1 MPPKASEMLL
11 FWGKNDAKHAN
22 PIHIFLEHNVYLE
35 KTHLFLLLLL
45 YCWDI
50 GTEVWLTLDYFCA
63 LVFKT
68 LGLCLA
74 NSFSFLPDFFF
85 PPQLEFLIEENKWCL
100 KLPIRNFILRLS
112 TGSRPYFCLS
122 TLFFLSVG
130 KLALNLRW
138 ELAVG
143 VFHWILLFEQMHKK
157 MYLWERHLLQQ
168 VKCCLGHLH
177 LLCRGCAWDAP
188 LLLISGS

>member
-1 MPPKASEMLL
+1 MFSKFFL
-11 FWGKNDAKHAN
+11 FSSR
-22 PIHIFLEHNVYLE
+22 F
-35 KTHLFLLLLL
+35 
-45 YCWDI
+45 
-50 GTEVWLTLDYFCA
+50 
-63 LVFKT
+63 
-68 LGLCLA
+68 
-74 NSFSFLPDFFF
+74 FFF

-157 MYLWERHLLQQ
+157 CTCGRGICYSRWNVAWDICTSFAEAALETPLCSSSQVPKECHGRQQWCPNCLDHCHPCGTLRLSSRLLGLWEINQLMGEHVLSLPFR
-168 VKCCLGHLH
+168 
-177 LLCRGCAWDAP
+177 
-188 LLLISGS
+188 